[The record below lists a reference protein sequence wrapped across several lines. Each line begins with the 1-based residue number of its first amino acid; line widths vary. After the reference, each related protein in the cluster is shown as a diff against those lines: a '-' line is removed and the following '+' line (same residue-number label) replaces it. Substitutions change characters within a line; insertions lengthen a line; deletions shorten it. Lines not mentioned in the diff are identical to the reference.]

1 MRILTNKNTLIVYV
15 LLGSCIALG
24 AILRSYNIFD
34 KSLWMDE
41 LFSAWA
47 SDPENSLET
56 VFHRTVEDVHPPLFQ
71 ILLWVAY
78 KIFGYDERLGRVF
91 SMVLGVAVIP
101 VMYVLGYK
109 LFNVTV
115 GLFVAFLSAINFYLI
130 VFSQNSRSYELLVFL
145 TVVSFVLLLDLIRKQ
160 NYSSAIY
167 YALACA
173 ALVNTHYFGF
183 LLVMNQALFLMWF
196 SFCPRFKKRVFFLG
210 AGAGI
215 VILASIVPIIPYILI
230 NMERKDTWIQVPVGT
245 FAVESLVL
253 PFGDLS
259 AALLS
264 LVLLLFGLN
273 SLIKKDAERL
283 PLSLLLSWWLISY
296 AVAYVKSIFFTPVL
310 SEKNIIVFVPVLL
323 VFIACGVEQVRGGGA
338 RVVLLAFLALV
349 SVSYFL
355 KGADLPESVRIEHDL
370 RSPAIKIINEGGNIP
385 VYGRWDTLHATYFKL
400 LGASIDVA
408 GLDVIEDGMAAG
420 KAPVCFFMIA
430 DQWDREHINNYP
442 NKYSVELKDT
452 AEFKNSAVLKY
463 CVMGHSVEPP

>member
-1 MRILTNKNTLIVYV
+1 MRILTNKNTLMVYI
-15 LLGSCIALG
+15 LLGACIALG
-24 AILRSYNIFD
+24 AMLRSYNIFD

-47 SDPENSLET
+47 SDPGNSLGT

-78 KIFGYDERLGRVF
+78 KVFGYGEGVGRVF
-91 SMVLGVAVIP
+91 SMVLGVAIIP
-101 VMYVLGYK
+101 VMYILGFK
-109 LFNVTV
+109 LFNVKI

-130 VFSQNSRSYELLVFL
+130 VFSQNTRSYELLVFL
-145 TVVSFVLLLDLIRKQ
+145 TVVSFVLLLDLVRKQ
-160 NYSSAIY
+160 NYFSAIC

-183 LLVMNQALFLMWF
+183 LLVMNQAIFLMWF
-196 SFCPRFKKRVFFLG
+196 SFYPRFKKRLFFLG
-210 AGAGI
+210 AGVGI
-215 VILASIVPIIPYILI
+215 FILASIVPIVPYILI
-230 NMERKDTWIQVPVGT
+230 NMERKDTWIQVPVGR

-264 LVLLLFGLN
+264 LVLLLVGLN
-273 SLIKKDAERL
+273 SLIKKDTERL
-283 PLSLLLSWWLISY
+283 SLLLLLSWWLISY
-296 AVAYVKSIFFTPVL
+296 AVAYVKSLFFTPVL
-310 SEKNIIVFVPVLL
+310 SEKNIIVFVPVMLL
-323 VFIACGVEQVRGGGA
+323 FIACGVEQVKGCGA

-349 SVSYFL
+349 SVFYFL

-370 RSPAIKIINEGGNIP
+370 RSPAIKIINEGKNIP
-385 VYGRWDTLHATYFKL
+385 VYGRWDTFHATYFKL

-408 GLDVIEDGMAAG
+408 GLDVIENSMAAG
-420 KAPVCFFMIA
+420 KPPVCFFMIA
-430 DQWDREHINNYP
+430 DQWDRGRINNYQS
-442 NKYSVELKDT
+442 KYSVELKDT

-463 CVMGHSVEPP
+463 CVRGHSIEPP